1 MDQKFQSSDVPESTL
16 PRASKKEL
24 PWFVCAA
31 ITTCLIVIC
40 YEYSESLED
49 DPKNTSKGSK
59 KTVSTTRNSDVSM
72 SDGMNSHADEYE
84 SQEDSDAMG
93 RTVFNIITMIICCM
107 ALIVTW
113 SSKSTED
120 NDTKTKN
127 KDKEEEEENKKDK

>member
-1 MDQKFQSSDVPESTL
+1 MDQKFQSCDVPESTI

-31 ITTCLIVIC
+31 ITTCLVVIC

-49 DPKNTSKGSK
+49 SPRNTSKGAT
-59 KTVSTTRNSDVSM
+59 KTVQTTRNRGDPM
-72 SDGMNSHADEYE
+72 DNELNSHADEHE

-113 SSKSTED
+113 SSKSTD
-120 NDTKTKN
+120 DSDIAIKTKEE
-127 KDKEEEEENKKDK
+127 KEETKKDK